1 MRRDLIGL
9 LLLLVVVVMFV
20 GMKEGFDNSG
30 ALMQL
35 ASTRVATA
43 GEVRKEA
50 EERQREVEHDLI
62 DMTGNY

>member
-1 MRRDLIGL
+1 
-9 LLLLVVVVMFV
+9 MFV